1 MQNVDTKY
9 QDFLFIDC
17 KEGRLLKQTTK
28 PSQPGIVTTKRYLMK
43 QKGPY
48 KNYTEK
54 MCRDSCKE
62 FVHCSYY
69 SFETHKVCQNILRNE
84 TTFPPIAIGGYLIN
98 AL

>member
-1 MQNVDTKY
+1 M
-9 QDFLFIDC
+9 
-17 KEGRLLKQTTK
+17 LKQTTK
-28 PSQPGIVTTKRYLMK
+28 PSHPGIVITKQYLMK

-62 FVHCSYY
+62 FAYCSYY
-69 SFETHKVCQNILRNE
+69 SFETHKVCQKMLRNE
-84 TTFPPIAIGGYLIN
+84 TTFPPIGGNFLCPLNYFAVL